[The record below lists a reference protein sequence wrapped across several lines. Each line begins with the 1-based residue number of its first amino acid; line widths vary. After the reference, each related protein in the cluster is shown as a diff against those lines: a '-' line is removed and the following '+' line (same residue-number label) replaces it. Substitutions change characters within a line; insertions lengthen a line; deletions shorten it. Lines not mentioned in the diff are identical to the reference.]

1 MLTVGAD
8 LYRNTLDLGWAVA
21 KGAYKVIP
29 VEIEGGLLDW
39 SDMEKVQSLRSQY
52 AERQIGKTTTHTNS
66 QINLDMQTQKKVN
79 VKKRAR
85 TSPCTYFQTGTCH
98 HDRDHT
104 NQPTK
109 KIF

>member
-52 AERQIGKTTTHTNS
+52 VERQIVKTTTHTNS
-66 QINLDMQTQKKVN
+66 QINLNMQTQKKVN
-79 VKKRAR
+79 VEK
-85 TSPCTYFQTGTCH
+85 TSSHCPLHLFS
-98 HDRDHT
+98 DRHM
-104 NQPTK
+104 PS
-109 KIF
+109 